1 MDRMAELRRS
11 IAELGPRRRGARI
24 PEDLRRE
31 IATYARE
38 RRDDGVTL
46 DAVADEIGVSAETIR
61 RYVQRKRSSRELVR
75 VEVIPD
81 AMEVD
86 ALVVI
91 SPRGYRVE
99 GLDLERA
106 ARLLRLLD

>member
-1 MDRMAELRRS
+1 MNRVAELRRR
-11 IAELGPRRRGARI
+11 IAALGPRRRGARI
-24 PEDLRRE
+24 PEDLRRD

-38 RRDDGVTL
+38 RRHGAITL
-46 DAVADEIGVSAETIR
+46 DALADEIGISSETIR
-61 RYVQRKRSSRELVR
+61 RYVGRKRSSRELVP

-81 AMEVD
+81 ATVVD
-86 ALVVI
+86 ALVMI

-99 GLDLERA
+99 GLDLEKA